1 MCASLLNLCISGDF
15 FLTKQFE
22 YKVECGVTGARRFF
36 NHSMFDF
43 SPVKKAELGGVLL
56 QLDAKHSRISVI
68 GTIFLFKSVYSSF
81 NMYVKAE
88 PSGGRK

>member
-1 MCASLLNLCISGDF
+1 
-15 FLTKQFE
+15 
-22 YKVECGVTGARRFF
+22 
-36 NHSMFDF
+36 MFDF

-88 PSGGRK
+88 QSGGRK

>member
-1 MCASLLNLCISGDF
+1 
-15 FLTKQFE
+15 
-22 YKVECGVTGARRFF
+22 
-36 NHSMFDF
+36 MFDF

-88 PSGGRK
+88 VVGENDIIYKK